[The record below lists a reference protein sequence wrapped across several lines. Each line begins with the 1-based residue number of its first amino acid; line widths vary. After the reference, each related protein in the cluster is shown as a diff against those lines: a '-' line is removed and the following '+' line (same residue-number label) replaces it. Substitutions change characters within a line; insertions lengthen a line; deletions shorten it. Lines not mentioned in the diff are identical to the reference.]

1 MIATIILFLVIFG
14 IVVISHEFGH
24 YLIGRRNGIRVLEF
38 CVGMGPTLFSFEK
51 GGTKYSLKL
60 LPLGGACMF
69 DGEDG
74 NLQENERVS
83 EETARPKLQAEGC
96 AFTEAG
102 VWKRIA
108 TVFAGPF
115 FNFIL
120 AFVFALVI
128 VAFTGVDRPVVTGFM
143 ENSPAEAAGLQAGDM
158 ITKIG
163 HERIHVYREISLI
176 SALNKGVSLEIQYK
190 RDGQKMETVVTPVYD
205 ETAGRYYIGLMGAGE
220 YMKCNPFQVFQY
232 SAYEVEY
239 WVKATYKSLGMLLTG
254 QASKNDVSG
263 PIGMAQFVGDTYEE
277 VKPYGVSSILF
288 TMMNIVILLSV
299 NLGILNLL
307 PLPALDGGRL
317 VFMFIEVIRGKPI
330 PPEKEGMVH
339 FAGFVAF
346 MILMVFV
353 MYNDIMK
360 LVH

>member
-1 MIATIILFLVIFG
+1 MIETIILFLVIFG

-83 EETARPKLQAEGC
+83 EEADRPKLQAEGC

-143 ENSPAEAAGLQAGDM
+143 ENSPAEAAGLQAGDV

-176 SALNKGVSLEIQYK
+176 SSGVIFLVSWWTIAPIISRWPSSSVPISVSSPLSSGY
-190 RDGQKMETVVTPVYD
+190 
-205 ETAGRYYIGLMGAGE
+205 
-220 YMKCNPFQVFQY
+220 
-232 SAYEVEY
+232 
-239 WVKATYKSLGMLLTG
+239 GML
-254 QASKNDVSG
+254 
-263 PIGMAQFVGDTYEE
+263 
-277 VKPYGVSSILF
+277 
-288 TMMNIVILLSV
+288 
-299 NLGILNLL
+299 
-307 PLPALDGGRL
+307 
-317 VFMFIEVIRGKPI
+317 
-330 PPEKEGMVH
+330 
-339 FAGFVAF
+339 
-346 MILMVFV
+346 
-353 MYNDIMK
+353 
-360 LVH
+360 